1 MNFFED
7 LQLVYKRAFNETIN
21 NIKKN
26 PIILI
31 VPLIYSIIYT
41 FAFAFMGTLLA
52 PVGMLMGFLM
62 PVMTSL
68 ILSSYY
74 SMLSDL
80 IYYNRLS
87 FRNLKN
93 TFQNYFASIYSVYF
107 ILILISWLMPVL
119 MATPG
124 VGLLFS
130 LILAL
135 ALNPIAESIYIQ
147 GEYYTEAYKSS
158 FNFMKENFILWL
170 IPFAIYLLIL
180 FLLGFDFRQI
190 LLSSS
195 IIDIPL
201 GQNLVTG
208 IYLGDIFNIYNLKVL
223 IAMIATAIY
232 AVFRGNLYKILYGST
247 RRKRAYMGEL

>member
-7 LQLVYKRAFNETIN
+7 LQLVNKKAFSETIN

-26 PIILI
+26 LIILI
-31 VPLIYSIIYT
+31 VPLLYSIIYT
-41 FAFAFMGTLLA
+41 FAFAFMGRLLA
-52 PVGMLMGFLM
+52 PLGMLMGFLM

-107 ILILISWLMPVL
+107 ILILISWFMPVL
-119 MATPG
+119 MSTPG

-130 LILAL
+130 IILVL

-158 FNFMKENFILWL
+158 FNFMKENFVLWL
-170 IPFAIYLLIL
+170 IPFAVYLIIL

-223 IAMIATAIY
+223 IAMIVTAIY

>member
-7 LQLVYKRAFNETIN
+7 LQLVYKKALSETLN

-26 PIILI
+26 QIILI
-31 VPLIYSIIYT
+31 IPLLYSILYT
-41 FAFAFMGTLLA
+41 IAFAIVGRLLA

-80 IYYNRLS
+80 IYYNRIS
-87 FRNLKN
+87 FRNLQN

-107 ILILISWLMPVL
+107 ILILISWFMPVL

-124 VGLLFS
+124 LGLLVS
-130 LILAL
+130 LILL
-135 ALNPIAESIYIQ
+135 LVLNPIAESIYIE
-147 GEYYTEAYKSS
+147 GRYYTDAYKSS
-158 FNFMKENFILWL
+158 FNFMKENFILW
-170 IPFAIYLLIL
+170 IVPFIIYLAAL

-190 LLSSS
+190 IVSSS

-208 IYLGDIFNIYNLKVL
+208 IYFSDIFNVYNLKIL
-223 IAMIATAIY
+223 IAMIVTAIY
-232 AVFRGNLYKILYGST
+232 AVFRGNLYKILHNST